1 MRMSRTRMAVVAAV
15 VLATSACSDREQADL
30 TAPVGAASSEADN
43 TARNVRDRDE
53 ANLTPLDQSNSAP
66 DLALT
71 QAIRQGITSDDAMS
85 LQARNVKVITQNGV
99 VTLRGPV
106 ATEQEKET
114 IESLAKAAGA
124 TRIDNQLEIDRDNAS
139 GDEE

>member
-1 MRMSRTRMAVVAAV
+1 MAVVAAAV
-15 VLATSACSDREQADL
+15 FAVSACSDQERKDV
-30 TAPVGAASSEADN
+30 TPSVGAASSEADN
-43 TARNVRDRDE
+43 TGRNVRDRDE

-85 LQARNVKVITQNGV
+85 IQARNVKVITQNGV

-106 ATEQEKET
+106 KTKQEKTT
-114 IESLAKAAGA
+114 IEALAKDAGA
-124 TRIDNQLEIDRDNAS
+124 LRIENQLEID
-139 GDEE
+139 EE